1 MYSTLS
7 RTTMRATL
15 AAMAV
20 ALAAVAIPH
29 ASGPAFAREA
39 PVYTGL
45 VKGVAVGGYD
55 PVAYFAEGKPVAGS
69 DRITA
74 THDGATW
81 RFASEQNKAAFLA
94 EPARYAPQYGGY
106 CAWAVSQGYTAKGD
120 PNAWTI
126 HGGKLYLNYDKK
138 VQATWERNKPANIAK
153 ADANWPGVLAK

>member
-1 MYSTLS
+1 MRSLRTTSPSLIIFSIVALTLS
-7 RTTMRATL
+7 A
-15 AAMAV
+15 
-20 ALAAVAIPH
+20 AAVTV
-29 ASGPAFAREA
+29 ASGPALAREA

-55 PVAYFAEGKPVAGS
+55 PVAYFTDGKPVTGS
-69 DRITA
+69 DKIT
-74 THDGATW
+74 TMHDGVTW

-94 EPARYAPQYGGY
+94 EPMKYAPQYGGY

-138 VQATWERNKPANIAK
+138 VQATWEKNKPGNIAK
-153 ADANWPGVLAK
+153 ADANWPSVLGK